1 MVSLQGKRVLYF
13 APKFFGYDSVIAEE
27 FIRRGALLDMLPDRV
42 FDSPLMTGVTKLR
55 RNWVIP
61 AANKFYRD
69 KIGGF
74 ARKHYDMVFV
84 VNGQTLS
91 KEILQELRVQ
101 YPAATFVLY
110 MWDAIKNR
118 RSAIDNLNCFDACFT
133 FDLEDAEYYK
143 MIFRPLFFSK
153 GFEKKST
160 NAYLYNI
167 SFVGTAHTDRYKLVK
182 SVTSQLPAEI
192 KHYWY
197 LYLQAPWVFYY
208 YKLVNPAYQQAQR
221 SEFIFHPLTNED
233 VQNIFFASQSI
244 LDVEHPGQKGLTIR
258 TIETLGSSK
267 KLITTNEKIREYD
280 FFSAENICVIDR
292 KKPVITR
299 DFFAS
304 DYSPVPPD
312 IYRKYSLAGW
322 LDEILLH
329 CCIQDA

>member
-1 MVSLQGKRVLYF
+1 VISLQGKRVLYF

-42 FDSPLMTGVTKLR
+42 FDSPLMTGITKLR

-61 AANKFYRD
+61 AANKFYRN
-69 KIGGF
+69 KIECF
-74 ARKHYDMVFV
+74 ARERYDMVFV

-91 KEILQELRVQ
+91 KEILQELRIQ
-101 YPAATFVLY
+101 YPSATFVLY

-118 RSAIDNLNCFDACFT
+118 QSTIDNLDCFDACFT
-133 FDLEDAEYYK
+133 FDMEDSEHYK

-153 GFEKKST
+153 GFEKQSA
-160 NAYLYNI
+160 NSYLYNI

-182 SVTSQLPAEI
+182 SVTSNLPSGI

-208 YKLVNPAYQQAQR
+208 YKLVNPAYQSARR
-221 SEFIFHPLTNED
+221 SEFMFKPILKEE
-233 VQNIFFASQSI
+233 VQNIFFTSQAI
-244 LDVEHPGQKGLTIR
+244 LDIEHPGQKGLTIR

-280 FFSAENICVIDR
+280 FFSADNICVIDR
-292 KKPVITR
+292 KKPLIAKN
-299 DFFAS
+299 FFS
-304 DYSPVPPD
+304 TDYSSVTPN

-322 LDEILLH
+322 LDEILSH
-329 CCIQDA
+329 CFIQNV

>member
-69 KIGGF
+69 KIEGF
-74 ARKHYDMVFV
+74 AREHYDIVFV
-84 VNGQTLS
+84 ISGQTLS
-91 KEILQELRVQ
+91 KQILQELRVQ
-101 YPAATFVLY
+101 YPSATFVLY

-118 RSAIDNLNCFDACFT
+118 PSAIDNVDSFDACFT
-133 FDLEDAEYYK
+133 FDLDDANHYG

-153 GFEKKST
+153 GFEKKSED
-160 NAYLYNI
+160 AFLYNV

-182 SVTSQLPAEI
+182 SVTSCLPART
-192 KHYWY
+192 KYFWY

-208 YKLVNPAYQQAQR
+208 YKMVNPAYNQAQH
-221 SEFIFHPLTNED
+221 SEFMFQPLAKEE
-233 VQNIFFASQSI
+233 VQNVFCASQAV
-244 LDVEHPGQKGLTIR
+244 LDIEHPGQKGLTIR

-280 FFSAENICVIDR
+280 FFSADNICVIDR
-292 KKPVITR
+292 KKPMITKK
-299 DFFAS
+299 FFSMA
-304 DYSPVPPD
+304 YSPVTLD
-312 IYRKYSLAGW
+312 VYQKYSLAGW

-329 CCIQDA
+329 CFIRLE